1 MASSSTVTLGS
12 SSIDVASIVS
22 NLVANKRA
30 AKDKQLS
37 DASTT
42 NTTQISAIGNF
53 TSSLTNLQGAIKAL
67 TDGSAF
73 TTQKTSLGDS
83 SVLTATADSTA
94 VPGSYNIVVGKL
106 AAAQKTTSSAIA
118 SSTAAVGSGTLTIA
132 VGSKS
137 MSLDIGTTGNSLQ
150 DIRDKI
156 NKASDNPGVTASIVT
171 GTDGAHLVL
180 NATSTGAANAFSVS
194 ASGGDGGLSQLAFD
208 PTTGTPTTKAQDAE
222 FTIDGTAATSPT
234 NTVASAIDGITLSLT
249 KEGTSSVNITT
260 DTSAV
265 STAMQGLVTAYNSFV
280 STYQTLTKYDA
291 TNQQVGALIGDAT
304 VMSLKSQVTN
314 LLGGQSAAANGG
326 PSSLSDLGVSFQVD
340 GTLKFDS
347 TKLTKFMASN
357 PKETQNLLSGT
368 NGIAPKL
375 DKLITG
381 WTSSSGILTQR
392 TANLNQKAKDIAQEQ
407 SDYDVTMQDYT
418 KRLTTQYTA
427 LDTMMTKLS
436 STSSY
441 LQQQFDSLNNS
452 NKS

>member
-1 MASSSTVTLGS
+1 MTTNPVTLGS

-37 DASTT
+37 DASTA

-53 TSSLTNLQGAIKAL
+53 SSSLTSLQSAIKAL

-73 TTQKTSLGDS
+73 TTQKTSVGDS
-83 SVLTATADSTA
+83 TILSASADSTA
-94 VPGSYNIVVGKL
+94 VPGSYNLVVSKL
-106 AAAQKTTSSAIA
+106 AAAQKTTSTAIS
-118 SSTAAVGSGTLTIA
+118 SSTAAVGTGTLTIA
-132 VGSKS
+132 VGGKS
-137 MSLDIGTTGNSLQ
+137 MSLDIDSSANSLQ

-156 NKASDNPGVTASIVT
+156 NKASDNPGVSASIVT

-180 NATSTGAANAFSVS
+180 NSTSTGAANAFTVT

-208 PTTGTPTTKAQDAE
+208 PATGTPTTKAQDAE

-234 NTVASAIDGITLSLT
+234 NTVASALDGVTLTLT
-249 KEGTSSVNITT
+249 KEGSSSVNITT

-265 STAMQGLVTAYNSFV
+265 STAMQSLVTAYNSFV
-280 STYQTLTKYDA
+280 STYQTLTKYDS
-291 TNQQVGALIGDAT
+291 TNNQVGALIGDAT

-314 LLGGQSAAANGG
+314 LLGSQGVSSNGG

-357 PKETQNLLSGT
+357 PKETQNLLSGD

-375 DKLITG
+375 DKLITS

-392 TANLNQKAKDIAQEQ
+392 TNNLNQKAKDITQQQ
-407 SDYDVTMQDYT
+407 SDYDVQMQDYT

-452 NKS
+452 NK

>member
-1 MASSSTVTLGS
+1 MSTNPITLGS

-37 DASTT
+37 DASTA
-42 NTTQISAIGNF
+42 NTTQISAVGNF
-53 TSSLTNLQGAIKAL
+53 TSSLTSLQSAIKAL

-73 TTQKTSLGDS
+73 TTQKTTVGDS
-83 SVLTATADSTA
+83 TILTASADDSA
-94 VPGSYNIVVGKL
+94 VPGTYNIVVDKL
-106 AAAQKTTSSAIA
+106 AAAQKTTSPAFT

-180 NATSTGAANAFSVS
+180 SSSSTGAANAFTVTS
-194 ASGGDGGLSQLAFD
+194 SGGDGGLSGLDFD
-208 PTTGTPTTKAQDAE
+208 PATDAPTTKAQDAE

-234 NTVASAIDGITLSLT
+234 NTTTTAIDGVTLALV
-249 KEGTSSVNITT
+249 KAGPSSVSITT
-260 DTSAV
+260 DSSAV
-265 STAMQGLVTAYNSFV
+265 TTAMQSLVTAYNSFV
-280 STYQTLTKYDA
+280 STYQTLTKYDS
-291 TNQQVGALIGDAT
+291 TNNQVGALIGDAT
-304 VMSLKSQVTN
+304 VMSIKSQVSS
-314 LLGGQSAAANGG
+314 LIGSHVASATGG
-326 PSSLSDLGVSFQVD
+326 PGSLSDLGVTFQVD
-340 GTLKFDS
+340 GTLAFDS
-347 TKLTKFMASN
+347 SKLTKYMASN
-357 PKETQNLLSGT
+357 PKETQNLLSGD

-375 DKLITG
+375 DKLITS

-392 TANLNQKAKDIAQEQ
+392 TNNLNQKTKDITQQQA
-407 SDYDVTMQDYT
+407 DYDVQMQDYT

-441 LQQQFDSLNNS
+441 LQQQFDALNNS
-452 NKS
+452 NK

>member
-1 MASSSTVTLGS
+1 MATNPVTLGS

-37 DASTT
+37 DANTA
-42 NTTQISAIGNF
+42 NTTQISAVGNF
-53 TSSLTNLQGAIKAL
+53 TSSLTSLQSAIKAL
-67 TDGSAF
+67 TNGSAF
-73 TTQKTSLGDS
+73 TTQKTSVGDDTILNAS
-83 SVLTATADSTA
+83 ADSTA
-94 VPGSYNIVVGKL
+94 VPGNYNIVVSKL
-106 AAAQKTTSSAIA
+106 AAAQKTTSPAIS
-118 SSTAAVGSGTLTIA
+118 SSTAAVGTGTLTIA
-132 VGSKS
+132 IGGKS

-156 NKASDNPGVTASIVT
+156 NKASDNPGVSASIVT
-171 GTDGAHLVL
+171 GKDGAHLVL
-180 NATSTGAANAFSVS
+180 SSTSTGAANAFSVS

-222 FTIDGTAATSPT
+222 FSIDGTDATSAT
-234 NTVASAIDGITLSLT
+234 NAVTGAIDGVTLTLA
-249 KEGTSSVNITT
+249 KEGTSSVSITT

-265 STAMQGLVTAYNSFV
+265 TTAMQSLVTAYNSFV
-280 STYQTLTKYDA
+280 STYQTLTKYDS
-291 TNQQVGALIGDAT
+291 TNNQVGALIGDAT
-304 VMSLKSQVTN
+304 VMSLKTQVSSLLGSQVP
-314 LLGGQSAAANGG
+314 AVNGG
-326 PSSLSDLGVSFQVD
+326 PSSLSNLGVSFQVD
-340 GTLKFDS
+340 GTLTFDS

-357 PKETQNLLSGT
+357 PKETQNLLSGD

-375 DKLITG
+375 DKMITS

-392 TANLNQKAKDIAQEQ
+392 TNNLNQKTKDIAQQQ
-407 SDYDVTMQDYT
+407 SDYDVQMQDYT

-452 NKS
+452 NK